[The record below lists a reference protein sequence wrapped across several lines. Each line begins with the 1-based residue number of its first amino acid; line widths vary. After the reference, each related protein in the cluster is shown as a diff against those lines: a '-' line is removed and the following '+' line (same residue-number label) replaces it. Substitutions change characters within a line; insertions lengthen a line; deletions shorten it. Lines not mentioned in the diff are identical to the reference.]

1 MPRLTRT
8 AWRAIVVSLGIVV
21 GAAPTRAQRATA
33 DTGIVGIGQRVR
45 LRTTAE
51 RGWYVGQLVQAGP
64 DTVRLEG
71 CTSCAPVVIP
81 RERMRGLERSAG
93 RRPTL
98 WPLTAMLGAAAGM
111 VIGVRLVGRYD
122 HCHGEYCQLGDAL
135 LAGLFGAVTGGEIG
149 TAVGDWLDRE
159 RWHPARLPRS
169 GEAR

>member
-1 MPRLTRT
+1 MRR
-8 AWRAIVVSLGIVV
+8 VVLGLSLG
-21 GAAPTRAQRATA
+21 GMLLAPSARAQRAPA
-33 DTGIVGIGQRVR
+33 DTVIAGIGQRVR

-51 RGWYVGQLVQAGP
+51 RRWYVGQLVEAGP
-64 DTVRLEG
+64 DTVRLAG
-71 CTSCAPVVIP
+71 CTWCAPVVIP
-81 RERMRGLERSAG
+81 RERMRVLERSAG

-98 WPLTAMLGAAAGM
+98 WPLTAALGSMAGI